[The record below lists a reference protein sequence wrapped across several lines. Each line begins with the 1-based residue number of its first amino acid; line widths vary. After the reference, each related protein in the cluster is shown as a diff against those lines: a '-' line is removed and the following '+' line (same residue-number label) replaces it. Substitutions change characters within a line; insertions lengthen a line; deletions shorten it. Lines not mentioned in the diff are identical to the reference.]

1 MGFASL
7 LGAFGAVCVLFAL
20 LNLFVG
26 LFAADLD
33 PFWIGGNAAIG
44 VGLLIAAALSN
55 LEGLRERMRSGEA
68 RRAGRYGS
76 SALLS
81 AALAIAIL
89 GMLGF
94 LSTRYHHRFDWS
106 EQGVHSLTDQTQKLL
121 AGLDNAGSTIRM
133 SSSTNVSRNAST

>member
-81 AALAIAIL
+81 AALAIA
-89 GMLGF
+89 
-94 LSTRYHHRFDWS
+94 
-106 EQGVHSLTDQTQKLL
+106 LL
-121 AGLDNAGSTIRM
+121 IMGRLFFGE
-133 SSSTNVSRNAST
+133 SRSHPQLNTFTAKYRTP